1 VHSNLLNE
9 SFRIQTCLLTLLVS
23 AFSGCVG
30 LPTGQESAV
39 ATRAQMQMGT
49 LVKITAV
56 AGSESVAQAA
66 ATAGFAEIR
75 RLEELLSTWI
85 PTSELSRVNAAAG
98 VMPVHVS
105 PETLTVVQRAMQAAE
120 MTDGGFNI
128 AIGPAVDA
136 WRVTE
141 GQRIPTESE
150 LDALRPLVDLQAVHV
165 DVREQTIYLEKTGMR
180 IDVGGIGKGYAADQA
195 VDALRRAG
203 AVAGVVALSGDIKTF
218 GRLPGGKMFPVGI
231 QHPREDGSV
240 LAWIDLQDEAIST
253 AGDYERFFEREGVR
267 YHHILDPRTL
277 QPARRCQSVTVIARE
292 GVWADGLDTGIFVM
306 GPERG
311 MELVEQ
317 LPDVE
322 AIIVDQDGHLL
333 VSSGLK
339 QRIRLP

>member
-1 VHSNLLNE
+1 MHFKLPDHF
-9 SFRIQTCLLTLLVS
+9 FRVQTCLLTLLFS
-23 AFSGCVG
+23 ALSGCVG
-30 LPTGQESAV
+30 VCTSQESV
-39 ATRAQMQMGT
+39 VVTRAQMQMGT

-56 AGSESVAQAA
+56 ARSESVAQAA

-85 PTSELSRVNAAAG
+85 PTSELSRVNASAG

-105 PETLTVVQRAMQAAE
+105 PETLTVVQRAVQAAE
-120 MTDGGFNI
+120 MTDGAFNI

-136 WRVTE
+136 WRVTQ

-150 LDALRPLVDLQAVHV
+150 LEALRPLVDLMAVHA
-165 DVREQTIYLEKTGMR
+165 DVQEQTIYLEKRGMR

-231 QHPREDGSV
+231 QHPRKDGSV

-311 MELVEQ
+311 MELVER

-322 AIIVDQDGHLL
+322 AIIVDKDGRLL

>member
-1 VHSNLLNE
+1 MHFKLPDHL
-9 SFRIQTCLLTLLVS
+9 FRVQTCLLTLLVS
-23 AFSGCVG
+23 ALSGCVG
-30 LPTGQESAV
+30 APTGQESAV
-39 ATRAQMQMGT
+39 VTRAQMQMGT

-56 AGSESVAQAA
+56 AQSEAVAQAA

-85 PTSELSRVNAAAG
+85 PTSELSRVNASAG
-98 VMPVHVS
+98 AMPVHVS
-105 PETLTVVQRAMQAAE
+105 PETLTVVQRAVQAAE

-150 LDALRPLVDLQAVHV
+150 LDALRPLVDLMAVHA
-165 DVREQTIYLEKTGMR
+165 DVQEQTIYLEKRGMR

-231 QHPREDGSV
+231 QHPRKDGSV

-311 MELVEQ
+311 MELVER

-322 AIIVDQDGHLL
+322 AIIVDQDGRLL

>member
-1 VHSNLLNE
+1 MHSKLPDHC
-9 SFRIQTCLLTLLVS
+9 FRFQKCLLTLLLS
-23 AFSGCVG
+23 ALSGCVG
-30 LPTGQESAV
+30 VPPGQESAV
-39 ATRAQMQMGT
+39 VTRAQMQMGT

-56 AGSESVAQAA
+56 ARSESIAQAS

-85 PTSELSRVNAAAG
+85 PTSELSRVNASAG

-120 MTDGGFNI
+120 MTGGGFNI

-150 LDALRPLVDLQAVHV
+150 LESLRPLVDLQAVHV
-165 DVREQTIYLEKTGMR
+165 DVQERTIFLEKAGMR

-231 QHPREDGSV
+231 QHPREDGAV
-240 LAWIDLQDEAIST
+240 LAWIDLKDEAIST
-253 AGDYERFFEREGVR
+253 AGDYERFFERDGVR

-277 QPARRCQSVTVIARE
+277 QPARSCQSVTVIARE

-306 GPERG
+306 GPEKG

-322 AIIVDQDGHLL
+322 AIIVDAEGRLL

>member
-1 VHSNLLNE
+1 MHFKLPDHL
-9 SFRIQTCLLTLLVS
+9 FRVQTCFLTLLVS

-30 LPTGQESAV
+30 APTGQESAV
-39 ATRAQMQMGT
+39 VTRAQMQMGT

-56 AGSESVAQAA
+56 ARSESVAQAA

-98 VMPVHVS
+98 AMPVHVS
-105 PETLTVVQRAMQAAE
+105 PETLTVVQRAVQAAE

-141 GQRIPTESE
+141 DQRIPTESE

-165 DVREQTIYLEKTGMR
+165 DVLEQTIYLEKRGMR

-218 GRLPGGKMFPVGI
+218 GRLPGEKMFPVGI
-231 QHPREDGSV
+231 QHPRQDGAV

-253 AGDYERFFEREGVR
+253 AGDYERFFERDGVR

-277 QPARRCQSVTVIARE
+277 QPARSCQSVTVIARE